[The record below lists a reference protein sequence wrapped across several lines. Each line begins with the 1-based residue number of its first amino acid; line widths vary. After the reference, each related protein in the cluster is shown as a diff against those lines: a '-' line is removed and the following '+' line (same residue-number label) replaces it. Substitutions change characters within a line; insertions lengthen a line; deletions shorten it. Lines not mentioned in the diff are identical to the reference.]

1 VKQPELTAATRLFAL
16 LGDPVSHSLSPVIH
30 NAALKS
36 LGLDGVYVALRC
48 NSADVSG
55 AIQLLARA
63 GGGGNVTVPHKQTAA
78 RAVEQRTA
86 AAERTGACNTFWLAD
101 GKIVGD
107 NTDVAGF
114 ARALKQFAGDPKGAR
129 VLLLGAGGA
138 ARAVVVALSDAN
150 VAAIDVL
157 ARRPGQVQELVPLA
171 GKTETRPVTTL
182 SKQYD
187 LIVQS
192 TPLGLHPQDPLPFDA
207 DHLQGAPAV
216 MDLVYRPE
224 GTRLVHALRAA
235 GARAVDGKEMLLQ
248 QAAESFER
256 WWQTPAPLAVMRSA
270 LTPPN
275 LPAV

>member
-1 VKQPELTAATRLFAL
+1 
-16 LGDPVSHSLSPVIH
+16 
-30 NAALKS
+30 
-36 LGLDGVYVALRC
+36 
-48 NSADVSG
+48 
-55 AIQLLARA
+55 
-63 GGGGNVTVPHKQTAA
+63 
-78 RAVEQRTA
+78 
-86 AAERTGACNTFWLAD
+86 
-101 GKIVGD
+101 
-107 NTDVAGF
+107 
-114 ARALKQFAGDPKGAR
+114 
-129 VLLLGAGGA
+129 
-138 ARAVVVALSDAN
+138 
-150 VAAIDVL
+150 
-157 ARRPGQVQELVPLA
+157 VPLA